1 MSDLAR
7 QPDKNVSRKHFCPIR
22 AENLT
27 RPHTSGGLWSSQI
40 ARKIGILAVGW
51 CGSARRPVLSHCR
64 YQLVPLK
71 MCEQVLSQTT
81 MLIDES
87 RGHHDP
93 RPADAR
99 ITRLAVKSGAIQS
112 PLRIWVSLD
121 SGNALGPLQSAE
133 TLRQSLCMLKNT
145 KPNTAL
151 QRVFELLDP
160 EEVTRHV
167 IDAYR
172 DCIPGAT
179 VKAATKFLWRRI
191 FSFNIDD
198 ALEAAYRTKGQLQ
211 E

>member
-1 MSDLAR
+1 MNPEGIMTLDQRTLESLA
-7 QPDKNVSRKHFCPIR
+7 S
-22 AENLT
+22 
-27 RPHTSGGLWSSQI
+27 
-40 ARKIGILAVGW
+40 
-51 CGSARRPVLSHCR
+51 
-64 YQLVPLK
+64 PLK
-71 MCEQVLSQTT
+71 AGRYNL
-81 MLIDES
+81 LL
-87 RGHHDP
+87 G
-93 RPADAR
+93 
-99 ITRLAVKSGAIQS
+99 SG
-112 PLRIWVSLD
+112 VSLD

-191 FSFNIDD
+191 FTFNIDD
-198 ALEAAYRTKGQLQ
+198 ALEAAYRTKGQLHPR
-211 E
+211 